1 MRKAIFGALA
11 LLAFPALAASVPI
24 DSLGGAADT
33 LGKQVS
39 AVGMLLSGFAYVA
52 GAFFGAR
59 GAIQLRDHT
68 ENPGQTRLSKPLT
81 SLSVSTAL
89 LALPSVFA
97 MLSESAFGPSGAGG
111 LLAFGAEK
119 PEGVGFVAF
128 ASSIPALMS
137 LVNVGAATAGG
148 FLMLKA
154 ILDLPHLE
162 TGRTS
167 ASRVGWTMASGV
179 GLWSLLPMIDMA
191 MGSQGAT
198 ETSNVLTAHLN
209 QGGSEA
215 FEKTIHS
222 VLLFVSFVGLIAFVR
237 GTLILKAIGEN
248 RDGAMGRA
256 LTHLLA
262 GAAAMNIS
270 WTVGILAK
278 SIGAQTQICGLMTG
292 LCG

>member
-1 MRKAIFGALA
+1 MRKAIFGAALA
-11 LLAFPALAASVPI
+11 LLSLPALAAGVPI
-24 DSLGGAADT
+24 DSIGGAADT

-68 ENPGQTRLSKPLT
+68 ESPAQTRLSKPLF
-81 SLSVSTAL
+81 SVGVSSAL
-89 LALPSVFA
+89 LALPGVFA
-97 MLSESAFGPSGAGG
+97 MLSESVFGGAGG

-198 ETSNVLTAHLN
+198 ETSNVLTAHLS

-278 SIGAQTQICGLMTG
+278 SIGAQTQICGLMAG